1 MRNKGFTIIELLV
14 VILIMGLLAGI
25 SIFSYRSLF
34 ARSRMEEAMNEV
46 NAFYAGVNRKAVTQ
60 GYRYT
65 IQMDRVNDL
74 LKYISSDGLKQDSLV
89 FRDGLDLDFSGGVG
103 SVQLTVYVDGFVR
116 DEDGI
121 RNFTLLDT
129 VSGES
134 ASFYI
139 SPLGVLEA
147 RLQ

>member
-1 MRNKGFTIIELLV
+1 MRNKGFTIIELMV

-25 SIFSYRSLF
+25 SIFSYRNLF

-60 GYRYT
+60 GYKYT

-89 FRDGLDLDFSGGVG
+89 FRDGLDLDFSGGAS
-103 SVQLTVYVDGFVR
+103 SVQLTVYVDGFIR

-121 RNFTLLDT
+121 RDFTLMDT

-134 ASFYI
+134 VSFYI